1 MTVAPLTETRAIPLG
16 LTVPVVL
23 ATTVV
28 LSTVLHA
35 LLALRSPSPWIVPDE
50 IIYSELAKSMAE
62 GGPPAI
68 RDEVSFAYGLGY
80 PALLAPVWAIFEDVP
95 TAYVVA
101 KVLNA
106 FVLSFTAVP
115 AYFLARRFVLETTA
129 LLIAALSIAV
139 PSMLYAGTLMT
150 EVALYPAFVLALLA
164 MTAALERSTLR
175 TQMGAVGAIAVA
187 SAIKMSAAV
196 LFLAYAAA
204 IVVYHWLD
212 TRERLI
218 WHMRL
223 RAYWP
228 TWIVLVAGLAGV
240 IALAVALGRSPVDA
254 LGAYAVVLANIDLS
268 ALPWWA
274 LLHLAELDLYVAV
287 IPFAATLGVIWRGIH
302 VAANDRERLFVALT
316 LTTCTAVI
324 GVVAAFA
331 STSSPAG
338 TDYPENVARLHER
351 GIFFLAP
358 LFFIGLAMTISAPV
372 LPRRNLL
379 VTGIVAGCLPAL
391 IPLDRFV
398 ELAYFQAM
406 ALFPWIENRH
416 TLPWPLG
423 YLVLAGA
430 LATLYVVRARIKLI
444 VVAIV
449 LLFATT
455 TLSAHHGMESASS
468 WARDQA
474 WGPTAGSGWIDAAV
488 GARTVSV
495 LWAEP
500 TIRDFA
506 QIVPRHR
513 IVWQGEFFNRSVTR
527 VYELGPPMPYGLPA
541 TRVRL
546 EGRRVVLLNGRAAPL
561 GEFVLVPCYVRVAG
575 VPIARDP
582 STGAAVVRVS
592 HPVRATVLEP
602 GSCPSNGAS

>member
-1 MTVAPLTETRAIPLG
+1 MTVAPLTKTQAVPLG
-16 LTVPVVL
+16 FTVPVVL
-23 ATTVV
+23 ATTVG

-62 GGPPAI
+62 GGLPAI

-80 PALLAPVWAIFEDVP
+80 PALLAPVWAIFEDIP

-106 FVLSFTAVP
+106 FVLSLAAVP
-115 AYFLARRFVLETTA
+115 AYFLARRFTLETTA
-129 LLIAALSIAV
+129 LLVAALSIAV

-164 MTAALERSTLR
+164 MTAALERSTFR
-175 TQMGAVGAIAVA
+175 TQTSALGAIALV
-187 SAIKMSAAV
+187 SAIKMSSAV
-196 LFLAYAAA
+196 LFIAYPAA
-204 IVVYHWLD
+204 VVAYHWLD
-212 TRERLI
+212 TRDRST
-218 WHMRL
+218 WQSHL

-228 TWIVLVAGLAGV
+228 TWTVLAVGLAGLP
-240 IALAVALGRSPVDA
+240 ILALALGRSPVDA
-254 LGAYAVVLANIDLS
+254 LGAYAVVLTNIDLS
-268 ALPWWA
+268 AVPWWA
-274 LLHLAELDLYVAV
+274 LLHVAELNLYVAV

-316 LTTCTAVI
+316 LSTCTAVI

-338 TDYPENVARLHER
+338 EDYPENVARLHER

-358 LFFIGLAMTISAPV
+358 LFFIGLAMSISGPIR
-372 LPRRNLL
+372 PRRNLL
-379 VTGIVAGCLPAL
+379 VTGIVAVCLPAL
-391 IPLDRFV
+391 IPINQFV

-406 ALFPWIENRH
+406 ALSPWIENRH

-423 YLVLAGA
+423 YLALAGA
-430 LATLYVVRARIKLI
+430 LATLYVVRARVGIILA
-444 VVAIV
+444 AIV
-449 LLFATT
+449 LLLATT
-455 TLSAHHGMESASS
+455 TLNAHHGMESASS

-474 WGPTAGSGWIDAAV
+474 FAPTAGPRWIDAV
-488 GARTVSV
+488 GAGTVSV
-495 LWAEP
+495 LWAE
-500 TIRDFA
+500 TTNRGFA
-506 QIVPRHR
+506 QIAPRHR
-513 IVWQGEFFNRSVTR
+513 IVWQGEFFNRSVKR
-527 VYELGPPMPYGLPA
+527 VYELGLPMPYGLPA

-546 EGRRVVLLNGRAAPL
+546 EGRRVVLLNGSAAPL
-561 GEFVLVPCYVRVAG
+561 GEFVLVPCHVLISG

-582 STGAAVVRVS
+582 STRAAVVRVH
-592 HPVRATVLEP
+592 HPVRVTVLEP
-602 GSCPSNGAS
+602 GSCPSTGSS